1 MYIFLGIKN
10 PVSRKILFDNKS
22 DDERDI
28 LNDGK
33 SVVLFILFFSILQKV
48 NFHNTLN
55 DNIFNK

>member
-1 MYIFLGIKN
+1 MYIFIGIKN

-28 LNDGK
+28 LNVGK

-48 NFHNTLN
+48 NIHNTLN
-55 DNIFNK
+55 DKMFND

>member
-1 MYIFLGIKN
+1 MYIFIGIKN

-33 SVVLFILFFSILQKV
+33 SVVDTIYFIF
-48 NFHNTLN
+48 
-55 DNIFNK
+55 

>member
-1 MYIFLGIKN
+1 MYIFIGIKN

-33 SVVLFILFFSILQKV
+33 SIVLFILFFSILQKV
-48 NFHNTLN
+48 NIHNTFN
-55 DNIFNK
+55 DKIFNG